1 VKHVLAIILGGGA
14 GTRLQ
19 PLTTSRAKPAV
30 PLGGKYRLIDIPVSN
45 CINSGIEKIYVL
57 TQFNSQ
63 SLNRHLSLTYNLSS
77 GFGGGFVEVLAAQQT
92 PDSPSWFEGTADAVR
107 QNKELFESWDVDQ
120 VLILS
125 GDQLYRMDYGAFVA
139 AHRARGAAL
148 TVAALPVDPQAALG
162 FGLMRAD
169 GEGRIREFRE
179 KPSGAALE
187 AMRVDTA
194 TLGLSPE
201 DAARRPYL
209 ASMGIYVFERKL
221 LFDLLS
227 SHPQATDFGKEII
240 PAALA
245 AGHNLQS
252 HIFQGYWED
261 IGTVKSFYE
270 ANLALA
276 DEEPPFSFF
285 DEQAPIYTRPRYLP
299 PSLVW
304 DSHLT
309 RTVLSEGC
317 LLQRCKVD
325 HCVLGLRLR
334 VEEGAVLQDTLAMGA
349 DSTESEADRQKL
361 LAMGGVPLGIGA
373 QSVIQRAILDKN
385 VRIGSNVKVIN
396 KDRVQ
401 EADRS
406 ALGFTIRSGI
416 VVIEKNAT
424 IADGTVI

>member
-1 VKHVLAIILGGGA
+1 MKCVLAIILGGGA

-19 PLTTSRAKPAV
+19 PLTTTRAKPAV
-30 PLGGKYRLIDIPVSN
+30 PLGGRYRLIDIPVSN

-63 SLNRHLSLTYNLSS
+63 SLNRHLNLTYNLSS

-92 PDSPSWFEGTADAVR
+92 PTSPSWFQGTADAVR
-107 QNKELFESWDVDQ
+107 QNQELFESWNVDQ

-125 GDQLYRMDYGAFVA
+125 GDQLYRMDYAAFVD

-148 TVAALPVDPQAALG
+148 TVAALPVDPQAAPG

-169 GEGRIREFRE
+169 KDGRILEFRE
-179 KPSGAALE
+179 KPTGAALD
-187 AMRVDTA
+187 AMRVDTGA
-194 TLGLSPE
+194 LGLSSE
-201 DAARRPYL
+201 EAGRRPYL

-221 LFDLLS
+221 LFDLLA

-245 AGHNLQS
+245 IGHHLQS

-276 DEEPPFSFF
+276 DDDPPFSFL
-285 DEQAPIYTRPRYLP
+285 DERAPIYTRARYLP
-299 PSLVW
+299 PSQVW
-304 DSHLT
+304 NSHLT
-309 RTVLSEGC
+309 RSVLSEGC
-317 LLQRCKVD
+317 LLQRCRVE

-349 DSTESEADRQKL
+349 DSYESATVREQLRSQG
-361 LAMGGVPLGIGA
+361 MVPLGIGA
-373 QSVIQRAILDKN
+373 NTLIHRAILDKN
-385 VRIGSNVKVIN
+385 VRIGADVKIIN
-396 KDRVQ
+396 KDHVE

-416 VVIEKNAT
+416 VVIEKHAT
-424 IADGTVI
+424 IPDGTVI